1 LLADETI
8 VVASNGNGSNYDN
21 DKQNGDK
28 AAATERKFVH
38 IIMVNCE

>member
-1 LLADETI
+1 LLQANETI
-8 VVASNGNGSNYDN
+8 VAASNCNGSNYDN

-38 IIMVNCE
+38 INYG